1 MYLDHEP
8 NANMIMKTTGAF
20 EPFLKLFLAA
30 HNSSGTEI
38 TGNSTFSLLLQICL
52 KIHLR
57 ALILE
62 FSGHVLVAQ
71 LLFLLQGLWYFLENA
86 SHRNLVGNF
95 VKIANELCMVESRA
109 LQIRIF
115 GYRTRCHLQEFLF

>member
-38 TGNSTFSLLLQICL
+38 TDDDPTFLCVY
-52 KIHLR
+52 KFFLR
-57 ALILE
+57 FI
-62 FSGHVLVAQ
+62 
-71 LLFLLQGLWYFLENA
+71 W
-86 SHRNLVGNF
+86 
-95 VKIANELCMVESRA
+95 EL
-109 LQIRIF
+109 
-115 GYRTRCHLQEFLF
+115 